1 MEISNKRKWIVN
13 WLKDYASSTGFKG
26 FVVGL
31 SGGVDSTCS
40 AALAVEAVGKENV
53 FGVLM
58 PCTVGNQKSRSQDID
73 DAILIAKFLGIDSK
87 VVSLNT
93 AAEEILGATD
103 IKVETNSLLV
113 SNVKA
118 RLRAVTLR
126 MFAEEKHHLVLGTT
140 NRTEDLLG
148 YFTKGG
154 DGGSGVDVEPI
165 ASLYKYEV
173 RDMVRSYGFDEKLA
187 DRVATAGL
195 FDGQTDED
203 EIGVTYAQL
212 DALFEF
218 MELTKKNIYDF
229 HLTEFAHSHFGFTY
243 AQIKDIQKRMMST
256 DHKRKV
262 PPSPNF

>member
-1 MEISNKRKWIVN
+1 MISNKKELIVN
-13 WLKDYASSTGFKG
+13 WLKDYATDTGFNG

-40 AALAVEAVGKENV
+40 AALAVQAVGKENV

-58 PCTVGNQKSRSQDID
+58 PCTLGSQKSRSQDID
-73 DAILIAKFLGIDSK
+73 DAILVAKFLGIDCK
-87 VVSLNT
+87 VVSLNA
-93 AAEEILGATD
+93 AAEEILSATD
-103 IKVETNSLLV
+103 IQVGTNSLLV

-126 MFAEEKHHLVLGTT
+126 MYAEQKHYLVLGTT

-165 ASLYKYEV
+165 ATLFKYQV
-173 RDMVRSYGFDEKLA
+173 RDIVRSYGFDEKLA
-187 DRVATAGL
+187 NRVPTAGL
-195 FDGQTDED
+195 FDDQTDEG
-203 EIGVTYAQL
+203 ELGVTYDQL

-218 MELTKKNIYDF
+218 MELTNKNIYDF
-229 HLTEFAHSHFGFTY
+229 HLTEFTHSHFGFTY

-262 PPSPNF
+262 PPSPTF